1 MRWAGL
7 GVLALVTVLL
17 LAKRAVKNATMDLGS
32 VSEQWIAQHRRES
45 YTTRVL
51 TVAP

>member
-7 GVLALVTVLL
+7 GVLALVAVLL

-32 VSEQWIAQHRRES
+32 VSDEWIAHHRRE
-45 YTTRVL
+45 
-51 TVAP
+51 P